1 MIEFGSSPKR
11 KSIYKTLRTENTII
25 NIIKKIEL
33 KVYHKFP
40 KNKLYQY
47 RDSNTPQL
55 VIKEKNTTL
64 TFN

>member
-1 MIEFGSSPKR
+1 MIEFGVEPKR

>member
-1 MIEFGSSPKR
+1 MIEFGVEPKR

-47 RDSNTPQL
+47 RDSNTSQL
-55 VIKEKNTTL
+55 SIKEKNTTL
-64 TFN
+64 IFD

>member
-11 KSIYKTLRTENTII
+11 KSIYKTVKTENTII

-47 RDSNTPQL
+47 RDSNTSQL
-55 VIKEKNTTL
+55 SIKEKNTTL

>member
-11 KSIYKTLRTENTII
+11 KSIYKTVKTENTII

>member
-1 MIEFGSSPKR
+1 MIELGSSPNR
-11 KSIYKTLRTENTII
+11 KSIYRTIRTDYII
-25 NIIKKIEL
+25 NDIIKKIEL

-55 VIKEKNTTL
+55 SIKEKNTTL
-64 TFN
+64 IFD

>member
-11 KSIYKTLRTENTII
+11 KSIYRTVRTENTII
-25 NIIKKIEL
+25 DIIKKIEL

-47 RDSNTPQL
+47 RDSNTSQL
-55 VIKEKNTTL
+55 SIKEKNTTL

>member
-11 KSIYKTLRTENTII
+11 KSIYKTVKTENTII

-47 RDSNTPQL
+47 RDSNTSQL
-55 VIKEKNTTL
+55 SIKEKNTTL
-64 TFN
+64 IFD

>member
-11 KSIYKTLRTENTII
+11 KSIYRTVRTENTII
-25 NIIKKIEL
+25 DIIKKIEL
-33 KVYHKFP
+33 KTYHKFP
-40 KNKLYQY
+40 KKLYQY
-47 RDSNTPQL
+47 RYSNTPQL